1 VAIAPPLLVRFGAFG
16 DMVLLTPLLGVL
28 QRRFG
33 QPVDLLS
40 SGSWTQQ
47 LLEDDPRVGH
57 IQLLTSRRA
66 AYLLRPSQWQAVSWL
81 RRRPAGPVYLC
92 ENDEKSLWLLRRAG
106 IDLDWIVRAYDEPPR
121 GIMHSIDWSA
131 PIGNR
136 TPAAYAAAPAPVVLQ
151 PDDFLPRLY
160 VSETARRECAQ
171 WLAARGWQNVPLVL
185 LQPGNKRTLKR
196 GRLAGPAD
204 NKYWP
209 PERWAAVARHLMAA
223 LPQAQLLLCG
233 APSEAGVLENIKRY
247 CNTPQVHNLAH
258 ELPIRRL
265 LPLLERAYC
274 MISVDTGPAHAAAAL
289 ECPLV
294 VLFGEQNPWQMQ
306 PRSRQSAVVVLGGG
320 SGGRVQDIKVEQVV
334 RAWNRL
340 NATLLQQP
348 RDPLTALQPP

>member
-1 VAIAPPLLVRFGAFG
+1 MVIAPPLLVRFGAFG

-33 QPVDLLS
+33 QPVDLFG
-40 SGSWTQQ
+40 SGSWTRQ
-47 LLEDDPRVGH
+47 LLGDDPRVGH

-66 AYLLRPSQWQAVSWL
+66 AYLLRPSQWQAVHWL
-81 RRRPAGPVYLC
+81 RQRPAGPVYLC

-106 IDLDWIVRAYDEPPR
+106 IAAEWIVRAYEEPPR
-121 GIMHSIDWSA
+121 GMIHSIDWSA

-136 TPAAYAAAPAPVVLQ
+136 TPVAYGAAPDPVALQ
-151 PDDFLPRLY
+151 PDDFVPRLC
-160 VSETARRECAQ
+160 VSEAARHECAQ
-171 WLAARGWQNVPLVL
+171 WIAARGWQDVPLVL

-209 PERWAAVARHLMAA
+209 PERWAAVARHIMAE
-223 LPQAQLLLCG
+223 LPNAQLLLCG

-247 CNTPQVHNLAH
+247 CNSPQAHNLAR

-265 LPLLERAYC
+265 LPLLEQAYC

-294 VLFGEQNPWQMQ
+294 VMFGEQNPWQIQ
-306 PRSRQSAVVVLGGG
+306 PRSRQSAVIVLGGG
-320 SGGRVQDIKVEQVV
+320 TGGRVQDIKVEQII
-334 RAWNRL
+334 RAWSRL
-340 NATLLQQP
+340 NATLPQ
-348 RDPLTALQPP
+348 RTSDPGNAPQRL